1 MGSLAIGPGCV
12 KPKAAPVFPDG
23 PDAGW
28 GWETPPAGR
37 HRAILAGPGLMGPL
51 PRGLDVPEGDV
62 RADAWGLVHGYHDM
76 HGAWHE
82 TSPETRAAIHA
93 AMGVTSPDGPP
104 DPAPIRVLQQG
115 EAPPLSGP
123 AELTLEDG
131 TVLRMDG
138 ALPPDV
144 PPGYHA
150 LRLLADGKTSR
161 LIVSPGSCL
170 LPPGLRAWGWALQ
183 LYALRS
189 AASWGIGDLA
199 DLRALARWSAGELGA
214 GFLLVNP
221 LVATTPTT
229 PQQASPYS
237 PSSRRYL
244 NPLYLRI
251 EEVPGA
257 TEAGLDLEALA
268 TAGRALNGVRCID
281 RDAVFRLKTAALNR
295 LWARF
300 PGDPGFERY
309 CGEQGKG
316 LREFA
321 TFCALAE
328 SHGPRWRAWPAAF
341 RRPDAP
347 AVTRFA
353 ADQAARVRFHQW
365 LQWLLDLQFARAAA
379 EIRLMPDLPVGVHP
393 DGADAWAWQDVLAQG
408 VSVGSPPDNFNTQG
422 QDWGLPPFIP
432 HKLRAAWYEPFV
444 QTLRAALRHA
454 GGLRIDH
461 IMGFFR
467 LFWIPW
473 GTRPVDGAYV
483 RYPARD
489 LLAIVALESHRA
501 GAVIVGED
509 LGTVEPG
516 VREELAAQQILSIRL
531 LWFEP
536 GAPARYPR
544 MALAAVTTHD
554 LPTIAGL
561 WSGTDL
567 QEQYA
572 VGLKPNEAGTRALR
586 ERLGT
591 LTGVPDDADV
601 REVVLRTHR
610 LLAEAPSMLITA
622 TLEDALAIAERPNM
636 PGTSTERPNWS
647 LALPVPLEA
656 LQAHPLPRAVAEVLA
671 RRQAT

>member
-1 MGSLAIGPGCV
+1 M
-12 KPKAAPVFPDG
+12 
-23 PDAGW
+23 
-28 GWETPPAGR
+28 
-37 HRAILAGPGLMGPL
+37 
-51 PRGLDVPEGDV
+51 

-76 HGAWHE
+76 QGTWHE
-82 TSPETRAAIHA
+82 TSPGTRSAIHA
-93 AMGVTSPDGPP
+93 AMGVASSDGPP
-104 DPAPIRVLQQG
+104 DPAPIRVVHQG
-115 EAPPLSGP
+115 EAEPLSGP
-123 AELTLEDG
+123 AEVILEDG
-131 TVLRMDG
+131 TVLRVDG

-144 PPGYHA
+144 PLGYHA
-150 LRLLADGKTSR
+150 LRFLADGKTAP

-170 LPPGLRAWGWALQ
+170 LPPALRAWGWALQ
-183 LYALRS
+183 LYTLRS

-257 TEAGLDLEALA
+257 THAGLDLEALA
-268 TAGRALNGVRCID
+268 TAGRALNGVRRID
-281 RDAVFRLKTAALNR
+281 RDAVFRLKTAALKR

-316 LREFA
+316 LSEFA

-328 SHGPRWRAWPAAF
+328 FHGLSWRAWPVEY
-341 RRPDAP
+341 RRPDGP
-347 AVTRFA
+347 AVARFA
-353 ADQAARVRFHQW
+353 ADQATHVRFHQW

-379 EIRLMPDLPVGVHP
+379 EIRLMQDLPVGVHP

-408 VSVGSPPDNFNTQG
+408 VSVGAPPDNFNTQG
-422 QDWGLPPFIP
+422 QDWGLPPFVP
-432 HKLRAAWYEPFV
+432 HKLRGASYGPFV
-444 QTLRAALRHA
+444 QTIRAALRHA

-473 GTRPVDGAYV
+473 GTSPVHGAYV
-483 RYPARD
+483 RSPARE

-501 GAVIVGED
+501 GAIIVGED

-516 VREELAAQQILSIRL
+516 VREELSARQILSIRL

-536 GAPARYPR
+536 EPPARYPR

-567 QEQYA
+567 REQYT
-572 VGLKPNEAGTRALR
+572 VGLQPNEAGTRALR
-586 ERLGT
+586 ARLGT
-591 LTGVPDDADV
+591 LTGVPDDAEA

-636 PGTSTERPNWS
+636 PGTSTERQNWS
-647 LALPVPLEA
+647 LALPLPLEA
-656 LQAHPLPRAVAEVLA
+656 IQAHPLPRKLAGVLA
-671 RRQAT
+671 RRQAS